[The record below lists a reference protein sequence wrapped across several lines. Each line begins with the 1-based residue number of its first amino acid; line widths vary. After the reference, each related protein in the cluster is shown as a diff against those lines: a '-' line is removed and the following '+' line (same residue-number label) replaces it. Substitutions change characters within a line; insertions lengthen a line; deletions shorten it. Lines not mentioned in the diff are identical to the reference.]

1 MARSPPSSVKEW
13 SRSRRGTCVLEGLD
27 VVDRGEWTRNESE
40 GEMKQEEGRG
50 GEGEEGSSV
59 VGRDRQTWADF
70 FFILLCFGGWVD
82 DYDDRRR
89 DL

>member
-1 MARSPPSSVKEW
+1 
-13 SRSRRGTCVLEGLD
+13 

-70 FFILLCFGGWVD
+70 FFHLALLWGLG
-82 DYDDRRR
+82 R
-89 DL
+89 